1 MNIRHLMGGV
11 ALCAML
17 AAAPAAVA
25 QQTTGA
31 ITGVAVSD
39 AGAPVANA
47 TVVVLHKP
55 SGTRVTLVTDAGGVF
70 DARGLRV
77 GGPYVVTAK
86 AAGYDNQTS
95 EDLYLTVGDV
105 AKLRIVLPAQV
116 QEVTVTGARPR
127 TRALVADVGT
137 RTTLRADD
145 IQAVVSVKRDIRD
158 VGRRDPLAQ
167 LDFVN
172 RGTGPSGGLY
182 IAGSSPRRNR
192 ITIDGVRSQDD
203 YGLNTGGL
211 STNRGPVSLE
221 AVEQASIQAVP
232 FDVEEGDFT
241 GGALNLILKSGGND
255 FHGSVFDFHRER
267 RSSGHELPVVGF
279 VNNDVTQPG
288 LAGYQIVKNKIHESN
303 YGAFLSGPIIKDKLF
318 FAVSYENFESF
329 DLTGTGPSDGGFAN
343 QFNAIPGVTPAGAKA
358 STADINTVLNNWNSY
373 AASSKLTPGT
383 VALTAPIKDEK
394 ESVKID
400 YNLTDNQRLTATYR
414 HAYSAV
420 YKRSPSTTSI
430 SLNSNWYNQ
439 PENEDNYSLQL
450 NSKWTP
456 QLSTEARIAF
466 RGYQRGQLP
475 PEGQGFAN
483 ITVCTDQVSV
493 GTTNACSSGVPSI
506 SFGPDQFRQANVL
519 KTTDTAG
526 EFVANYRWNDT
537 NTLKLGYQF
546 KGIHIYNLFVQ
557 QAHGVYYFDSVA
569 DFQAG
574 KANQLSYNTAL
585 TGNPTDAAA
594 ILSYNLHT
602 LFAQDTWDVAPGL
615 TVNAGLRYDFYA
627 SDKAPT
633 LNTNFVGRYGFN
645 NQATYDGRDVLMPR
659 LSARWR
665 TEHFELSGG
674 VGLVSGGIPD
684 VLLGNSYGAQTGAL
698 TNGFV
703 VRRNADGSFTE
714 TAANL
719 PITPAQGAALLNLN
733 KADPTFVTQQNATAQ
748 SLITT
753 DSAAKRLAFTNSID
767 PNFNIPADWK
777 ANVSFKTTQFG
788 LDWQIDAVA
797 TYTADNIAFR
807 DLRARPLTINGVQQY
822 TPDGRIRYDGLVIA
836 GATPAAIR
844 ANRAALGLPTVAND
858 DLLNLGLNGDI
869 QAYNPSQKSWVNTL
883 AFTVGKVWNG
893 LDSSI
898 TWVVQDGKAAGGISE
913 FGTTEGG
920 NATTGNYYADQTFDK
935 DPNGIAKGK
944 PTNLICTAT
953 KLSMSYKYDFVPGW
967 TSHFT
972 LFGEL
977 HEGRPFSFLMSDP
990 TGGRNP
996 TFGTSRDDA
1005 LAYVPNLSNPDPA
1018 NPLKF
1023 TNNGTTVIFDSAA
1036 SLAKF
1041 QALVNKFHL
1050 PQGTIVP
1057 RSFGKNPY
1065 VNRFDFQYA
1074 LDIPLPYGL
1083 RNNKLLFT
1091 VDIQN
1096 LGNLLNHKWGVVKE
1110 YTNARAG
1117 GVLVNAQC
1125 ADANGVA
1132 AGAGSATCATY
1143 RYSYTTASPT
1153 ALAVPTIDQISSLY
1167 TVEFGLKYKF

>member
-1 MNIRHLMGGV
+1 MNIRYLMGGA
-11 ALCAML
+11 ALSIML
-17 AAAPAAVA
+17 AAAPAALA

-31 ITGVAVSD
+31 IAGTVVNEQ
-39 AGAPVANA
+39 GAPVASA

-55 SGTRVTLVTDAGGVF
+55 SGTRSTLVTDKGGVF

-77 GGPYVVTAK
+77 GGPYEISVK
-86 AAGYDNQTS
+86 ARGFADQLS

-105 AKLRIVLPAQV
+105 ANLRLILTPEAQG
-116 QEVTVTGARPR
+116 VTVTAARPR
-127 TRALVADVGT
+127 AKALVADVGT

-158 VGRRDPLAQ
+158 VGRRDPLAS

-172 RGTGPSGGLY
+172 RSTGPSGGLY

-267 RSSGHELPVVGF
+267 RTSGHRLPIVGF
-279 VNNDVTQPG
+279 VNNDVTQPQLG
-288 LAGYQIVKNKIHESN
+288 GFQSVTNKIHESN

-343 QFNAIPGVTPAGAKA
+343 QFNAIPGVSTGAKA
-358 STADINTVLNNWNSY
+358 TTADINSVLANWNSY
-373 AASSKLTPGT
+373 AASSKLTPGS

-400 YNLTDNQRLTATYR
+400 YNITDNQRLTATYR
-414 HAYSAV
+414 HAFSSV

-450 NSKWTP
+450 NSKWNA
-456 QLSTEARIAF
+456 QLSTEARIAY

-483 ITVCTDQVSV
+483 ITVCTDPNSV

-519 KTTDTAG
+519 KTTDTSG
-526 EFVANYRWNDT
+526 EFTANYRWNDT

-585 TGNPTDAAA
+585 TGSPNDAAA
-594 ILSYNLHT
+594 VLSYNVHT
-602 LFAQDTWDVAPGL
+602 LFAQNTWDVAPGL
-615 TVNAGLRYDFYA
+615 VVNAGLRYDYYV
-627 SDKAPT
+627 SDKDPT
-633 LNTNFVGRYGFN
+633 LNTNFVSRYGFN
-645 NQATYDGRDVLMPR
+645 NQSTYDGRDVLMPR

-665 TEHFELSGG
+665 TDQFELSGG
-674 VGLVSGGIPD
+674 IGLVSGGIPD

-703 VRRNADGSFTE
+703 VRRNADGTFTE

-719 PITPAQGAALLNLN
+719 AITPAQGAALLNLN
-733 KADPTFVTQQNATAQ
+733 KADPTFVIQQSAVAQ

-753 DSAAKRLAFTNSID
+753 DSAAKRLAFTNSIA
-767 PNFNIPADWK
+767 PNFDLPADWK
-777 ANVSFKTTQFG
+777 ANVSFKTTRFG
-788 LDWQIDAVA
+788 FDWQVDAVA
-797 TYTADNIAFR
+797 TYTDTNIAFR
-807 DLRARPLTINGVQQY
+807 DLRARKLTINGVQQY
-822 TPDGRIRYDGLVIA
+822 TPDGRIRYDGLNI
-836 GATPAAIR
+836 PAAT
-844 ANRAALGLPTVAND
+844 RAALGLPNPSNT
-858 DLLNLGLNGDI
+858 DLTNVGLNGDI
-869 QAYNPSQKSWVNTL
+869 QAYNPSQKSWNETV
-883 AFTVGKVWNG
+883 AFSVGKIWHDIDTN
-893 LDSSI
+893 L
-898 TWVVQDGKAAGGISE
+898 TWVVQDGRAAGGISE

-920 NATTGNYYADQTFDK
+920 NSTSGNYYADQTFDK

-944 PTNLICTAT
+944 PTNLIRTAT
-953 KLSMSYKYDFVPGW
+953 KLSMSYKHDFIPGW

-972 LFGEL
+972 LFGEA
-977 HEGRPFSFLMSDP
+977 HEGRPFSFLMTDP

-996 TFGTSRDDA
+996 TFGVSRDDA
-1005 LAYVPNLSNPDPA
+1005 LAYVPNLNAPDPA

-1023 TNNGTTVIFDSAA
+1023 TTNGTTVIFDSAA

-1041 QALVNKFHL
+1041 QALVNQFHL

-1057 RSFGKNPY
+1057 RSFGKNPW

-1083 RNNKLLFT
+1083 KNNKLLFT
-1091 VDIQN
+1091 VDVQN
-1096 LGNLLNHKWGVVKE
+1096 VGNLLNKNWGVVKE

-1125 ADANGVA
+1125 ADAAGVVATA
-1132 AGAGSATCATY
+1132 ASAVCATY
-1143 RYSYTTASPT
+1143 RYSYASASPT
-1153 ALAVPTIDQISSLY
+1153 ALATPTVDQISSLY
-1167 TVEFGLKYKF
+1167 TIEFGLKYKF